1 MTTLLN
7 INTFFCLDKQIKFS
21 HAITELYVL
30 PGGGQVLKR
39 WNI

>member
-7 INTFFCLDKQIKFS
+7 INTLFCLNKQIKFS

-30 PGGGQVLKR
+30 QEHISLGT
-39 WNI
+39 